1 MERKEEG
8 LEHSSCNV
16 QKGEEAIKIILLCDL
31 AAQSIKQR
39 TNVLFLLQ
47 QCKAIV
53 HLSIR
58 RHTTWKLLNRMR
70 YTHTQ
75 SSFLMAWRVF
85 FPQAFCLIIKWY
97 PCARDGFLRLPR
109 QVCVVG
115 SHSRTIIYSF
125 YHSQKYT
132 QPYSFDHTSQEHI
145 WAKKRNY
152 HQTVNE
158 IQQRQAYL
166 WECSGRAVSLLRQS
180 PCRSSGRSLVCTGV
194 WGAGLPYSPEE

>member
-1 MERKEEG
+1 MISLLSQSNKEQMCCFYY
-8 LEHSSCNV
+8 SSV
-16 QKGEEAIKIILLCDL
+16 
-31 AAQSIKQR
+31 KQ
-39 TNVLFLLQ
+39 LFIYQ
-47 QCKAIV
+47 YAVTPHGNSWTECV
-53 HLSIR
+53 
-58 RHTTWKLLNRMR
+58 
-70 YTHTQ
+70 THTVII
-75 SSFLMAWRVF
+75 FNGMASF

-132 QPYSFDHTSQEHI
+132 QTYSFDHTSQEHI